1 MSGGTT
7 EIHKDTEPLIT
18 GTHDGATGTTILR
31 DMDADFRSFGARVG
45 LAIENETKGYI
56 GVIETVTDTEI
67 TVSWAM
73 GGAGEPLQFTDED
86 IDFTGDE
93 LSFGAYADWD
103 KGDTYNIYKTAVKGS
118 VISTNWVD
126 LSSGFKTRPENLED
140 GLMPKDIDLDR
151 DGQRVFGPNQPILG

>member
-73 GGAGEPLQFTDED
+73 GGAG
-86 IDFTGDE
+86 DE